1 MKMRLYLTAAL
12 ACLAIA
18 TGWVAGCGSQS
29 APTGPTGSAGPSVTA
44 LTVKGNAALTAP
56 GQTTQLT
63 LEATLSEGSKK
74 DVTSTAQW
82 LSTAPN
88 VVTVSTTGLAM
99 AVDFGKA
106 SVWGA
111 TLRANGSQANVSPLF
126 VMRVLPQGTYIL
138 SGLVTEPSNL
148 SLADVRVE
156 TIGGPMSGRVVMTD
170 GAGNYAFNGVS
181 GVAQVR
187 VTKDGYQ
194 PATQTVLQDT
204 EHTDVVLV
212 PSAPYASIAG
222 IYSLTFTASPSCSL
236 PDDASKRTYT
246 ATIDQRTAS
255 VTISLSDARFFASRG
270 TSWNQISGH
279 VLGNVVSLTLD
290 VADNCFYYGGCVV
303 EQLADNRY
311 LTLTGTA
318 QAVVT
323 TPAELSAVFA
333 GAVSVSGDG
342 NGSQPIAACAA
353 PDHHLVFTRKATT
366 TSRRIQ

>member
-1 MKMRLYLTAAL
+1 
-12 ACLAIA
+12 
-18 TGWVAGCGSQS
+18 
-29 APTGPTGSAGPSVTA
+29 VTV

-63 LEATLSEGSKK
+63 LEATLSDGSKR

-82 LSTAPN
+82 QSTAPN

-106 SVWGA
+106 SVYGNA
-111 TLRANGSQANVSPLF
+111 ASKRSSNLVVT
-126 VMRVLPQGTYIL
+126 VLPEGTYIL
-138 SGLVTEPSNL
+138 SGRVTEPGIL
-148 SLADVRVE
+148 PLADVRVE
-156 TIGGPMSGRVVMTD
+156 TIGGPMSGRVVMTN
-170 GAGNYAFNGVS
+170 GEGNYAFNGVS

-187 VTKDGYQ
+187 VTKDGYL

-204 EHTDVVLV
+204 EHTDVVLA
-212 PSAPYASIAG
+212 PSAPYASIGG
-222 IYSLTFTASPSCSL
+222 IYSLTFTASPSCNL

-270 TSWNQISGH
+270 VSWNQISGH

-323 TPAELSAVFA
+323 TPAEISAVFA

-353 PDHHLVFTRKATT
+353 PDHQLVFKRTAG
-366 TSRRIQ
+366 TSSKRSTP

>member
-1 MKMRLYLTAAL
+1 MKIYLYLTATL
-12 ACLAIA
+12 ACFAVA
-18 TGWVAGCGSQS
+18 AWVAGCGSNS
-29 APTGPTGSAGPSVTA
+29 TPNPTGPTGSAGPSVTA
-44 LTVKGNAALTAP
+44 LIIKGNAALTAP
-56 GQTTQLT
+56 GQTSQLT
-63 LEATLSEGSKK
+63 LEATLSDGSKR
-74 DVTSTAQW
+74 DVTSSAQW
-82 LSTAPN
+82 QSTAPK

-106 SVWGA
+106 SVHGN
-111 TLRANGSQANVSPLF
+111 TANRQSPDLI
-126 VMRVLPQGTYIL
+126 VTVVPEGTYIL
-138 SGLVTEPSNL
+138 SGRVTEPNNL

-156 TIGGPMSGRVVMTD
+156 TIGGPMSGRVVMTN
-170 GAGNYAFNGVS
+170 GAGNYAFNGVT
-181 GVAQVR
+181 GVAQVS

-194 PATQTVLQDT
+194 PVTQTVLQDT

-212 PSAPYASIAG
+212 PSEPYASIAG
-222 IYSLTFTASPSCSL
+222 IYSLTFTASPSCNL
-236 PDDASKRTYT
+236 PDDVVKRMYT
-246 ATIDQRTAS
+246 ATVDQRTAS
-255 VTISLSDARFFASRG
+255 ATISLSDARFFTSRG
-270 TSWNQISGH
+270 YSWNQIFGH
-279 VLGNVVSLTLD
+279 VLGNVVSLTLN
-290 VADNCFYYGGCVV
+290 AASACGYYGGCVA

-323 TPAELSAVFA
+323 TPAEISAVFA